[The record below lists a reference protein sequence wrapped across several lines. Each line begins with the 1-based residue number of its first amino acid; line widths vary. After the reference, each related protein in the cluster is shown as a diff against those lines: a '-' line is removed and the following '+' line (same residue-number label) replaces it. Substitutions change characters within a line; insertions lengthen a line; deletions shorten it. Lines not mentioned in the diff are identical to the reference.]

1 VATGIDN
8 LGSARNTQPAESS
21 LTEIT
26 GRLRNDSRRI
36 GDRIERSAP
45 PLENPPLRPMARPP
59 EVRPAKPI
67 SEHARHAAPQG
78 LDPYGRFS
86 AVRKSIEQKVLDIP
100 NFLHRK
106 AN

>member
-8 LGSARNTQPAESS
+8 LGPARNMQPAESS
-21 LTEIT
+21 VTEIT

-36 GDRIERSAP
+36 ANPIERSAP
-45 PLENPPLRPMARPP
+45 LLENPPLRPTAILP

-67 SEHARHAAPQG
+67 SEYARYAAPQG

-86 AVRKSIEQKVLDIP
+86 AARKSIEQRVLDIP
-100 NFLHRK
+100 AFLHRK